1 MVVDGG
7 AGSSRSALA
16 ATRALGVAG
25 VDVIVGVG
33 RNGELAARSRH
44 CARSVRVP
52 DSTHPDFASA
62 VRERMAEHDVDLVF
76 VTSDIGMCQLDLP
89 GAELVDKRNL
99 ATRAAEAGIDHP
111 TTEFVESVHDLA
123 NRPVDFPVVVKPVVG
138 SVPAV
143 RLDGPEDIVELDPNF
158 GAIAV
163 QPFLDGSLEAVAG
176 VVWGGTLRAVVH
188 QRYSRTWPVE
198 CGTASA
204 AFTVEPD
211 VEREQKLLELL
222 GSHQGIF
229 QAQFLDGH
237 LIDVNPRPY
246 GSMPLA
252 LAAGLNLPS
261 LVVELAEGGQGTAVR
276 RATVGVPYRWLEG
289 DARNLVSQ
297 VRTGRLGVRPLVRAL
312 GPVRRTAHSVISIDD
327 PRPAILRTRQIIRTT
342 RRGSR

>member
-7 AGSSRSALA
+7 RGSSRSALA

-25 VDVIVGVG
+25 VDVIVGAG
-33 RNGELAARSRH
+33 PNDELAARSRH

-52 DSTHPDFASA
+52 ENTHPDFASA
-62 VRERMAEHDVDLVF
+62 VRQHLDTYDVELVF
-76 VTSDIGMCQLDLP
+76 VTSDIGMTQLGVP
-89 GAELVDKRNL
+89 GAELVDKRIL
-99 ATRAAEAGIDHP
+99 AIRAAEAGIAHP
-111 TTEFVESVHDLA
+111 ATEFVESIDDLA
-123 NRPVDFPVVVKPVVG
+123 HRGVNFPIVVKPVVG
-138 SVPAV
+138 AVAAV
-143 RLDGPEDIVELDPNF
+143 RLDGPEDLDELARDF

-163 QPFLDGSLEAVAG
+163 QQFLDGPLEAVAG

-188 QRYSRTWPVE
+188 QRYSRTWPVA

-204 AFTVEPD
+204 ASTIEPD
-211 VEREQKLLELL
+211 IEREQKLLALL
-222 GSHQGIF
+222 GSHEGIF

-252 LAAGLNLPS
+252 LAAGLNLPG
-261 LVVELAEGGQGTAVR
+261 LVVELAEGAEATALR

-289 DARNLVSQ
+289 DARNLVSR
-297 VRTGRLGVRPLVRAL
+297 VRAGTLGLRPLVSAL
-312 GPVRRTAHSVISIDD
+312 GPVRGAAHSVISIDD
-327 PRPAILRTRQIIRTT
+327 PRPALLRTRQIVRTM